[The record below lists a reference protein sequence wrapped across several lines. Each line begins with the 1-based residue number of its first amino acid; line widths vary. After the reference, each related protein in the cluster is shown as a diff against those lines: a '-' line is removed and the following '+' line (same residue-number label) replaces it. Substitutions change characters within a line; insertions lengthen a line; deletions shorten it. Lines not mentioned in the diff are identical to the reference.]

1 MNPSENFIGLINR
14 MDDYFIRSNAYAV
27 SKNLIARALKTV
39 DSAAQEKIFRNLP
52 ETEAEAI
59 KKLMAD
65 LGTISG
71 EDVEAAQREILSM
84 AQSYV

>member
-1 MNPSENFIGLINR
+1 MSTSESFIGLINR
-14 MDDYFIRSNAYAV
+14 MDDSFIRNNAYMV
-27 SKNLIARALKTV
+27 SRNLIARALKTV
-39 DSAAQEKIFRNLP
+39 DPATQGKIFRNLM

-65 LGTISG
+65 LGTLSI

-84 AQSYV
+84 AQPYV